1 MPEQPPIAP
10 LLLDAPAAA
19 RALSISVRTL
29 HRLVAAGELE
39 PIFVNRLTRYR
50 FSDLE
55 HFALTRQ
62 QARQPVKVNDARRQ
76 AAQPVAA
83 VGVTT

>member
-29 HRLVAAGELE
+29 HRLVAAGDIR
-39 PIFVNRLTRYR
+39 PVFVGRLTR
-50 FSDLE
+50 FPFAALE

-62 QARQPVKVNDARRQ
+62 QPQRPVKVNTCRQ
-76 AAQPVAA
+76 APQPVAA
-83 VGVTT
+83 VGVTP

>member
-19 RALSISVRTL
+19 RALSVSTRTL
-29 HRLVAAGELE
+29 HRLTASGELS
-39 PIFVNRLTRYR
+39 PVYVGRLTRYR

-62 QARQPVKVNDARRQ
+62 QARQPVTVNSRRQ
-76 AAQPVAA
+76 AAQPE
-83 VGVTT
+83 GVTS